1 MSWFG
6 VTPLKKF
13 PAPVLRPMAPFFA
26 AGLIIAYGVNAAQ
39 NSYTAR
45 KSCFHGQSNRR
56 AATYMPYAVC
66 NGLSRSLKLSQVV
79 PLDNEERMVRDS
91 ACTADTNKGQENI
104 QTTGRITQDHCETLS
119 ISLMAAAPESCN
131 H

>member
-26 AGLIIAYGVNAAQ
+26 AGLVIIYGVNAAQ
-39 NSYTAR
+39 NS
-45 KSCFHGQSNRR
+45 
-56 AATYMPYAVC
+56 M
-66 NGLSRSLKLSQVV
+66 
-79 PLDNEERMVRDS
+79 
-91 ACTADTNKGQENI
+91 
-104 QTTGRITQDHCETLS
+104 
-119 ISLMAAAPESCN
+119 MASDEWKNDPRNPNAGKKPA